1 MKTLGTIFLAPLIIG
16 LGIAV
21 FVLTKLGLG
30 HEGFGILKW
39 GFAVLA
45 VLVVGVII
53 GTLLNIAVFAPVYW
67 LLGRRHS
74 KKIETETKH
83 DPEA

>member
-1 MKTLGTIFLAPLIIG
+1 MKILGTLFLAPLFIG
-16 LGIAV
+16 LGLAV
-21 FVLTKLGLG
+21 LALTSLG

-39 GFAVLA
+39 SLALLA
-45 VLVVGVII
+45 VLLAGVMI
-53 GTLLNIAVFAPVYW
+53 GALLNFAVFAPVYW

-83 DPEA
+83 DAEA